1 MSGGLSGKLKAL
13 DIPLPSRSR
22 TKKTPHKPV
31 CRPIIS
37 QSLQG
42 KKKSIGV
49 SELHKIR
56 QSTFFEM
63 LKLGNVPS
71 ERGTEG
77 TEIFQIA
84 ISIAVLPTKVYLSLF
99 STMCDS
105 YISSRS
111 LFFNFLY
118 FFYRAKTDYRPLSD

>member
-1 MSGGLSGKLKAL
+1 
-13 DIPLPSRSR
+13 
-22 TKKTPHKPV
+22 
-31 CRPIIS
+31 
-37 QSLQG
+37 
-42 KKKSIGV
+42 
-49 SELHKIR
+49 
-56 QSTFFEM
+56 M

-71 ERGTEG
+71 KRGTEG